1 MFSNLDNLDY
11 NIIESLNII
20 NHEKNEFQL
29 NFNNYNYFSL
39 NLTNFNQNENKDT
52 PPTNIINS
60 IYFQNEPN
68 LNDLNESK
76 NNNNKSTK
84 NFSTTSKKIFQII
97 HTKRKEPNIPNIK
110 EIDNNSKKL
119 STEINED
126 FTKNNINN
134 SANVDNKNNSIL
146 NSSEDNKINSKQ
158 KHSKFSDDNLRKKCK
173 HLVLSNVLEFINKK
187 IFEIYKGK
195 IGNNIYRKE
204 LLINN
209 KSQKMNSNII
219 FNREFINKKVSDIFS
234 EFISSRYTNYL
245 PEHNKL
251 LIERLKNEE
260 DENKRNYFNKL
271 FDLTFIDCLNH
282 FIGKRIIDEL
292 QGMKCFELI
301 KNTLGDD
308 PEYISL
314 VKYYLNNFNNI
325 VLNKNPRR
333 RRTQKSKE

>member
-39 NLTNFNQNENKDT
+39 NLNNFNLNENKDT
-52 PPTNIINS
+52 PLTNFNNS

-68 LNDLNESK
+68 LNDSNDSK
-76 NNNNKSTK
+76 INNQKSTK
-84 NFSTTSKKIFQII
+84 NFTSTSKKLFDII
-97 HTKRKEPNIPNIK
+97 HTKRKKPIISNSK

-119 STEINED
+119 SPEINED
-126 FTKNNINN
+126 FTKNNINHN
-134 SANVDNKNNSIL
+134 SNVDNKNNSIL
-146 NSSEDNKINSKQ
+146 NSSDDNKINRKQ
-158 KHSKFSDDNLRKKCK
+158 KHNKFSDDNLRKKCK
-173 HLVLSNVLEFINKK
+173 HLVLSNVFEFINKK
-187 IFEIYKGK
+187 IYEIYQGK

-219 FNREFINKKVSDIFS
+219 FNREFINKKISDIFS
-234 EFISSRYTNYL
+234 EFISTRYTNYL

-251 LIERLKNEE
+251 LIERLRNED
-260 DENKRNYFNKL
+260 DENKRLYFNKL
-271 FDLTFIDCLNH
+271 FNLTFIDCLNH
-282 FIGKRIIDEL
+282 FIGKKIIDEL
-292 QGMKCFELI
+292 QGMKSFEFI

-308 PEYISL
+308 PEYISI

-325 VLNKNPRR
+325 VYHKNPRKS
-333 RRTQKSKE
+333 RTQKSQE